1 MTRGF
6 RNLAIRAKLI
16 ILMMA
21 ISGAILALAVV
32 SLLVI
37 EVLSERGEIESE
49 IASLASII
57 GFNSRASL
65 VFGDQQAAVKIL
77 DALKLQ
83 PEIVGAWVQDSQ
95 GKVFAR
101 YIRNKKGKSPPPSG
115 PPSAPASLGEPFG
128 ASGEG
133 GRKYRLDDGSLLL
146 FHPITLDD
154 ERVGALLL
162 QADLGKLDVRI
173 AAFMT
178 AGAIILVFSG
188 MAAFILASWLQR
200 LISRPIIDL
209 TGVMAR
215 VKQEQNYGLRLRS
228 RSSDEVGL
236 LVDGFNAMLTQIEL
250 RDQQLEEANR
260 NLEQWVADRTRKLTG
275 ANDELNRLVQEY
287 RQAENVLRL
296 QAQVLEQIHDSVIIT
311 DVAGNVTNWN
321 KGAERYLGYSAGEA
335 LGRHISFLYDM
346 EDRDFLQHQLIA
358 PLLQKGQH
366 ELEVRCRKKSGE
378 VIWAHLSLS
387 LLRDP
392 SGNVT
397 GMIGYAL
404 DVTERRLAE
413 NALRESEENYRSLFE
428 NSPISLW
435 KEDFSLLPGY
445 FAELREA
452 GVVDFASHFVRH
464 PADVAR
470 CARLTRI
477 LDVNQKTLKL
487 FGAGSKEEF
496 FGDLGKIFTESS
508 FSAFREILVALAE
521 GRTIFETEG
530 INRTLTGEE
539 RHFLIRY
546 SVLPSA
552 LKSLDSV
559 IVSLIDVSERRRA
572 EEALRILG
580 KALETTRVGIT
591 IANLQG
597 EIIFTNPAEAS
608 MHGFEIGELL
618 GQKVNILGPPE
629 LRSEFPGANVQ
640 AGERESL
647 NLRKDGSVF
656 PVRLVGDLVTDAAGN
671 PLAVVTVCEDITE
684 RKETEG
690 RLKASLVEKDVLLK
704 EVHHRVKNNLQI
716 ISSLLNLQMKKIT
729 EAKTR
734 AELNATRNRIR
745 SMALIHAKL
754 YQSKNLSQINFAEY
768 IEEFSRQ
775 LRSLYNVSSK
785 KVKLVL
791 DIDAVYLDVDVA
803 IPCGMIVNELLT
815 NALKYAFP
823 EERSGE
829 IRVVLR
835 SEAAATVLS
844 VEDNGVGLPPEIDL
858 ARVETL
864 GLQLVRGLAQ
874 QLKGTVTVEQN
885 GGTRVVIRC
894 PAAGS
899 GMQKSV

>member
-1 MTRGF
+1 
-6 RNLAIRAKLI
+6 
-16 ILMMA
+16 
-21 ISGAILALAVV
+21 
-32 SLLVI
+32 
-37 EVLSERGEIESE
+37 
-49 IASLASII
+49 
-57 GFNSRASL
+57 
-65 VFGDQQAAVKIL
+65 
-77 DALKLQ
+77 
-83 PEIVGAWVQDSQ
+83 
-95 GKVFAR
+95 
-101 YIRNKKGKSPPPSG
+101 
-115 PPSAPASLGEPFG
+115 
-128 ASGEG
+128 
-133 GRKYRLDDGSLLL
+133 
-146 FHPITLDD
+146 
-154 ERVGALLL
+154 
-162 QADLGKLDVRI
+162 
-173 AAFMT
+173 
-178 AGAIILVFSG
+178 
-188 MAAFILASWLQR
+188 
-200 LISRPIIDL
+200 
-209 TGVMAR
+209 
-215 VKQEQNYGLRLRS
+215 
-228 RSSDEVGL
+228 
-236 LVDGFNAMLTQIEL
+236 
-250 RDQQLEEANR
+250 
-260 NLEQWVADRTRKLTG
+260 
-275 ANDELNRLVQEY
+275 
-287 RQAENVLRL
+287 
-296 QAQVLEQIHDSVIIT
+296 
-311 DVAGNVTNWN
+311 
-321 KGAERYLGYSAGEA
+321 
-335 LGRHISFLYDM
+335 
-346 EDRDFLQHQLIA
+346 
-358 PLLQKGQH
+358 
-366 ELEVRCRKKSGE
+366 
-378 VIWAHLSLS
+378 
-387 LLRDP
+387 
-392 SGNVT
+392 
-397 GMIGYAL
+397 
-404 DVTERRLAE
+404 
-413 NALRESEENYRSLFE
+413 
-428 NSPISLW
+428 
-435 KEDFSLLPGY
+435 
-445 FAELREA
+445 
-452 GVVDFASHFVRH
+452 
-464 PADVAR
+464 
-470 CARLTRI
+470 
-477 LDVNQKTLKL
+477 
-487 FGAGSKEEF
+487 
-496 FGDLGKIFTESS
+496 
-508 FSAFREILVALAE
+508 
-521 GRTIFETEG
+521 
-530 INRTLTGEE
+530 
-539 RHFLIRY
+539 
-546 SVLPSA
+546 
-552 LKSLDSV
+552 
-559 IVSLIDVSERRRA
+559 
-572 EEALRILG
+572 
-580 KALETTRVGIT
+580 
-591 IANLQG
+591 
-597 EIIFTNPAEAS
+597 

-844 VEDNGVGLPPEIDL
+844 VEDNGVGLPPEIEL